1 MTDPYHNWLQE
12 CLARLPQARV
22 GVFGDFCL
30 DAYWLID
37 PDEGELSVETAL
49 PVRRVRRQRYS
60 PGGAGNVATNLA
72 ALGVAEV
79 RAVGLAGEDLFG
91 RRLLALLEGIGVDT
105 EGMLTGGEGWQTMV
119 YAKPCVGERELNR
132 IDFGTFNEISSAD
145 IDALAERLD
154 AAAGECDA
162 VVLNQQVPR
171 GVSVPAMIQRINDV
185 IAAHP
190 ACTFLVDSRHRPQ
203 QYRGAALK
211 VNAREAAALCV
222 APEATVGAQ
231 PVFITRGANG
241 ILVVAADGM
250 HEVAGIGS
258 PGPVDP
264 VGAGDTVAAALAAAL
279 GSGSDPVTAARLANL
294 AAAVTVRKLQT
305 TGAATPDEIRRIAA
319 EAPAG

>member
-1 MTDPYHNWLQE
+1 MTDSDHDWLQE

-30 DAYWLID
+30 DAYWLVD
-37 PDEGELSVETAL
+37 PDEGELSVETGL

-60 PGGAGNVATNLA
+60 PGGAGNVAANLA
-72 ALGVAEV
+72 ALGVARV
-79 RAVGLAGEDLFG
+79 RAVGLVGEDLFG
-91 RRLLALLEGIGVDT
+91 RQLPALLDGLGVET

-171 GVSVPAMIQRINDV
+171 GVSVPAMIERINHV

-190 ACTFLVDSRHRPQ
+190 TCTFLVDSRHHPQ
-203 QYRGAALK
+203 RYRGAALK
-211 VNAREAAALCV
+211 VNAHEAAALCV
-222 APEATVGAQ
+222 APESAAAAR
-231 PVFITRGANG
+231 PVFITRGEEG
-241 ILVVAADGM
+241 ILVLAADGM
-250 HEVAGIGS
+250 HEVAGIAS

-279 GSGSDPVTAARLANL
+279 GSGSDPVTAARVANL
-294 AAAVTVRKLQT
+294 AAAVTVRKLQA
-305 TGAATPDEIRRIAA
+305 TGTATPDEIRRIAA